1 MDVGSYCTG
10 GSWTTQHARQR
21 AAEGG
26 LEEPLY
32 VLTCDAFFLQVWYVW
47 PCCTCAN
54 ERTQHAERGAGGE
67 GSALA
72 LCCSLLSMFC

>member
-32 VLTCDAFFLQVWYVW
+32 VLTCDAFFCMYGMCVRVAQVQ
-47 PCCTCAN
+47 TREHN
-54 ERTQHAERGAGGE
+54 MLRGEQGE
-67 GSALA
+67 KAQP
-72 LCCSLLSMFC
+72 